1 MNLEPPDESCP
12 QCGSGDFGV
21 AGGGDKYLCQSCGAH
36 YRPLPSVGMAIV
48 LMLVG
53 IPMLAVA
60 VWLGVSGVRDMPGV
74 TLGFAVIIGVAGAM
88 VLRRAII
95 DLHRSSTEPSQGF
108 PVVPLPPRSNDSEP
122 QTAADK
128 PNR

>member
-21 AGGGDKYLCQSCGAH
+21 GGGGDEYLCQSCGAR

-48 LMLVG
+48 LLLIG
-53 IPMLAVA
+53 IPMLAAA
-60 VWLGVSGVRDMPGV
+60 VWLGASVFQKLDGGYL
-74 TLGFAVIIGVAGAM
+74 TLAVIFGVAGAV

-95 DLHRSSTEPSQGF
+95 DLHRSSTESPQGF
-108 PVVPLPPRSNDSEP
+108 PVMPSPDPRGDAAAAEP
-122 QTAADK
+122 RD
-128 PNR
+128 PIR

>member
-21 AGGGDKYLCQSCGAH
+21 AGGGDEYLCQLCGAR

-48 LMLVG
+48 LMLLG

-60 VWLGVSGVRDMPGV
+60 VWLGVSDVRGMGGAC
-74 TLGFAVIIGVAGAM
+74 LIFAVIIGVAGAV

-95 DLHRSSTEPSQGF
+95 DLHR
-108 PVVPLPPRSNDSEP
+108 
-122 QTAADK
+122 A
-128 PNR
+128 